1 MEIIIQ
7 PRQNHIIMESDTS
20 EPTTKETSTPSP
32 VMAKVPS
39 FQSPRLRKWLKR
51 ALMQIAAGTVVAIV
65 LVSAVYFFKTTS
77 LPTPTV
83 SLDDPLSE
91 THINQT
97 ASLTA
102 AELAAQL
109 PVVDQYNVEPTPV
122 TNTPPSNPIP
132 VAESNP
138 PSPNAAE
145 LAALIQQLTAS
156 LQRADDATLYLETRV
171 GALENNLQEIKT
183 VDRRLAELTEE
194 VSSLK
199 SQSRKLYSLIETSSS
214 PPTQALAPETASLTV
229 PPFTLIGI
237 DRWHN
242 EWNAVLEMQGKLVML
257 TPEAERA
264 GWQLVKIEPTARKAL
279 FRNRE
284 GIDHELKITR

>member
-1 MEIIIQ
+1 MEF
-7 PRQNHIIMESDTS
+7 ETS
-20 EPTTKETSTPSP
+20 EPTTKETSSPSP

-39 FQSPRLRKWLKR
+39 FQSLRLRKWMKR
-51 ALMQIAAGTVVAIV
+51 SLVIIATATAVATAAVIIV
-65 LVSAVYFFKTTS
+65 PKTI
-77 LPTPTV
+77 PTPPPAV
-83 SLDDPLSE
+83 SLHDPIPE
-91 THINQT
+91 TPIEQDAT
-97 ASLTA
+97 LTA
-102 AELAAQL
+102 AELAAQI
-109 PVVDQYNVEPTPV
+109 PAVDQYNVEPTPV

-132 VAESNP
+132 VAENNP

-183 VDRRLAELTEE
+183 VDRRLVELTEE

-214 PPTQALAPETASLTV
+214 PPTQALAPETASSTV

>member
-1 MEIIIQ
+1 
-7 PRQNHIIMESDTS
+7 
-20 EPTTKETSTPSP
+20 
-32 VMAKVPS
+32 MAKVPS
-39 FQSPRLRKWLKR
+39 FQSLRLRKWMKR
-51 ALMQIAAGTVVAIV
+51 SLVIIATATAVATAAVIIV
-65 LVSAVYFFKTTS
+65 SKTI
-77 LPTPTV
+77 PTPPPAV
-83 SLDDPLSE
+83 SLHDPIPE
-91 THINQT
+91 TPIDQDAT
-97 ASLTA
+97 LTA
-102 AELAAQL
+102 AELAAQI
-109 PVVDQYNVEPTPV
+109 PAVDQYNVEPPPV
-122 TNTPPSNPIP
+122 TNTPPKSTRHRLQKTIHPRRT
-132 VAESNP
+132 P
-138 PSPNAAE
+138 PNSQT
-145 LAALIQQLTAS
+145 LIQQLNAS

-183 VDRRLAELTEE
+183 VDRRLLELTEE

-214 PPTQALAPETASLTV
+214 PPTQSLAPETASSTV

-264 GWQLVKIEPTARKAL
+264 GWQLVKIEPTARTAL